1 MKRFAALCTVL
12 ALMAIPVA
20 MACDK
25 DKNAQTAEFG
35 KGPIKDVV
43 LTGYLTDSNCG
54 ANNANA
60 SAKSKDCALK
70 CIKDGAKV
78 QLMADNK
85 LYTIEKL
92 DKPENVFGYEVKVT
106 GQLDES
112 SNVIRV
118 SAIQKVEKS

>member
-1 MKRFAALCTVL
+1 MKRFAAAFAVIALL
-12 ALMAIPVA
+12 AAPVA
-20 MACDK
+20 FACDK
-25 DKNAQTAEFG
+25 DKNVQTAQFG

-54 ANNANA
+54 AANANA
-60 SAKSKDCALK
+60 EGKDCALHCVK
-70 CIKDGAKV
+70 KGARVQIK
-78 QLMADNK
+78 ADNK

-92 DKPENVFGYEVKVT
+92 DKPEEVFGFEVKIV

-118 SAIQKVEKS
+118 SSIEKVTKS

>member
-1 MKRFAALCTVL
+1 MKKFAAAL
-12 ALMAIPVA
+12 AVFALLAVPA
-20 MACDK
+20 FACDH
-25 DKNAQTAEFG
+25 DKNVKAAEFG

-54 ANNANA
+54 AHNANA
-60 SAKSKDCALK
+60 KGKDCALK
-70 CIKDGAKV
+70 CIKDGANV
-78 QLMADNK
+78 QLHADNK

-92 DKPENVFGYEVKVT
+92 DNPEKVFGFEVKVT

-118 SAIQKVEKS
+118 AAIEKVAKS